1 MKNEKLPES
10 TSDGSAAVVAVYL
23 TFPDEGT
30 ARNVSHALVERRL
43 AACVNVLPAGS
54 SVYRWHGDVVT
65 ESELVA
71 WAKTTNEKLP
81 ALVEAV
87 KQLHPYDVPAV
98 VAYPA
103 VGGLA
108 GYLEWV
114 EAETA

>member
-1 MKNEKLPES
+1 MENEIIPE
-10 TSDGSAAVVAVYL
+10 AAAAKSPSVVAVYL

-71 WAKTTNEKLP
+71 WAKTTRDKLA
-81 ALVEAV
+81 ALVGAV
-87 KQLHPYDVPAV
+87 KQLHPYDLPAI

-108 GYLEWV
+108 GYLDWV